1 MDDLD
6 GNAMGGLLQ
15 EIFGVEMTTAIGT
28 CGHCGAA
35 GPVAETAVY
44 LRGPGAVMRCPVCT
58 WVLMVVVS
66 RQDMHCVDLQ
76 GMASLAPAGQAPPA
90 G

>member
-15 EIFGVEMTTAIGT
+15 EIFGVEMTTAVET

-35 GPVAETAVY
+35 ALVAETAAY
-44 LRGPGAVMRCPVCT
+44 LRGPGAVMRCPTCT
-58 WVLMVVVS
+58 HVLMVVVR
-66 RQDMHCVDLQ
+66 RQDMHCVDLR
-76 GMASLAPAGQAPPA
+76 GMASLAPAGQAA
-90 G
+90 

>member
-15 EIFGVEMTTAIGT
+15 EIFGVEMTTAVGT
-28 CGHCGAA
+28 CAHCGATRM
-35 GPVAETAVY
+35 VAETAVY

-58 WVLMVVVS
+58 QVLMVVVS
-66 RQDMHCVDLQ
+66 RRDMHCVDLQ
-76 GMASLAPAGQAPPA
+76 GLDSLANAGEAA
-90 G
+90 

>member
-6 GNAMGGLLQ
+6 GNAIGGLLM

-28 CGHCGAA
+28 CVHCGAT

-58 WVLMVVVS
+58 QVLMVVVS

-76 GMASLAPAGQAPPA
+76 GLESLAPAGEAA
-90 G
+90 